1 MNEFERRMIE
11 VASRQQDLNN
21 VLAAMGQNVL
31 KESFGYTYKTPVS
44 PLVVG
49 ATQTGIVQMMS
60 DSWFVL
66 HAISSCVVTQGSY
79 QWFTDSGS
87 IEIEVTDSGSGY
99 ELYSNP
105 SSAGVL
111 TATVNRPSTGIPFL
125 FPVPHLIPP
134 NSNVKIDVTQFADT
148 ATAYEAVYV
157 FFTGTR
163 VALV

>member
-31 KESFGYTYKTPVS
+31 RESFGYTYTTPIS
-44 PLVVG
+44 PLVVNS
-49 ATQTGIVQMMS
+49 TQTGVVQMMS

-66 HAISSCVVTQGSY
+66 HAISSCVVVQGTY

-134 NSNVKIDVTQFADT
+134 NSNIKIDVTQFADT
-148 ATAYEAVYV
+148 GSIYEAVYV